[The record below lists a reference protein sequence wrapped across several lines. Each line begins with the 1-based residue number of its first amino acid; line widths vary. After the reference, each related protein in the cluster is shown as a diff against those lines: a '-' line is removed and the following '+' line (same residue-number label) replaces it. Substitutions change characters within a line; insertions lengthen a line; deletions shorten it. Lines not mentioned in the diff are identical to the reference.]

1 MGILEEI
8 RVLESGLS
16 MESITENSTGATP
29 PMTATSF
36 HTGSSKQ
43 RTTSLPS
50 SCTYCQSTSHSSF
63 NCDKLSDQKQR
74 LDFVRKE
81 NLCFNCLG
89 HHRAS
94 QCKTKSRC
102 RNCRGKHHTTLYA
115 TALLTMR
122 DPPNKILHQ

>member
-1 MGILEEI
+1 
-8 RVLESGLS
+8 
-16 MESITENSTGATP
+16 
-29 PMTATSF
+29 MTATSF

-94 QCKTKSRC
+94 QCKSKSRC
-102 RNCRGKHHTTLYA
+102 RNCRRKHHTTLCNSPADNERSTKQDTTPA
-115 TALLTMR
+115 TPRTLNQCHRLKQHPLKQHPLPT
-122 DPPNKILHQ
+122 